1 MRAGPPRS
9 LHHAILLAF
18 SVDPGVKALDADGL
32 CIDIAVAAQR
42 KQPTLLMRMRHYLL
56 FPPEIE
62 PGRRRLWPVLTST
75 PSMDFTSLSTPSPVL
90 SKQSRQMARC
100 MDCRVSSDGSPIHSV
115 TPRKPAQILV
125 NV

>member
-42 KQPTLLMRMRHYLL
+42 KQPTLLMRMRMRHYIC
-56 FPPEIE
+56 F
-62 PGRRRLWPVLTST
+62 
-75 PSMDFTSLSTPSPVL
+75 SLPRS
-90 SKQSRQMARC
+90 SRE
-100 MDCRVSSDGSPIHSV
+100 DDVSAS
-115 TPRKPAQILV
+115 AYEYAEY
-125 NV
+125 